1 MAKEELMDNDPT
13 TFPELDAEQLSKT
26 IQTINEA
33 IKDKPVDKKV
43 KQKLNYAKRNWPQN
57 MAKYKK

>member
-1 MAKEELMDNDPT
+1 VAKEELMDNDPT
-13 TFPELDAEQLSKT
+13 TFPELDADQVSKT

-43 KQKLNYAKRNWPQN
+43 KRNHRN
-57 MAKYKK
+57 GFSLRKSIS